1 MFDPLPGKVEILPD
15 HVVKDLS
22 RDQLLAYKYAQA
34 IQSGNT
40 VTENVQNQTKIGQI
54 LNKNPTEIGPGGWTK
69 MLGQGGRIVFF
80 SSPEVVENVL
90 TSSLQGILTEKKSFN
105 LSPRDL

>member
-1 MFDPLPGKVEILPD
+1 MFDPLPRKVEILPD

-80 SSPEVVENVL
+80 H
-90 TSSLQGILTEKKSFN
+90 LQKLWRMS
-105 LSPRDL
+105 